1 MITTVSKVFLF
12 SLLIAISLC
21 VSADDFTVGETT
33 VPRGEQVSGFIT
45 VPEGMDEG
53 STIPVTIVHGA
64 SDGPVL
70 ALIAGIH
77 GYPITALQ
85 SVRTQVDPAALNR
98 AMRMVVV

>member
-45 VPEGMDEG
+45 VLEGMDEG
-53 STIPVTIVHGA
+53 STIPVTIVHGT

-77 GYPITALQ
+77 GYENPPLPLCRQ
-85 SVRTQVDPAALNR
+85 
-98 AMRMVVV
+98 

>member
-1 MITTVSKVFLF
+1 
-12 SLLIAISLC
+12 
-21 VSADDFTVGETT
+21 
-33 VPRGEQVSGFIT
+33 
-45 VPEGMDEG
+45 MDEG

-85 SVRTQVDPAALNR
+85 AVRTQVDPAALNR